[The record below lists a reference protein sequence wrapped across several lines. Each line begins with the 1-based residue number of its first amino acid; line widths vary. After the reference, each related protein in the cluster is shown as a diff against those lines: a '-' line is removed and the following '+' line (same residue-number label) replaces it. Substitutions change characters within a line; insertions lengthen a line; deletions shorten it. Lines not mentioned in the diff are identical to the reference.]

1 MDFVSITDI
10 CPKATGLTHVLEDL
24 RVPSHCFYCA
34 GFFVFVFLIESYFMG
49 NFECLILPNSY
60 GLMN

>member
-1 MDFVSITDI
+1 MDFGSITDI
-10 CPKATGLTHVLEDL
+10 CPKATGLTHILEDL

-49 NFECLILPNSY
+49 NFECLILPNSS